1 MIDPKISLIHATP
14 LAMKPITTAFESLWP
29 QAQLMNLLD
38 DRLGQDLAQAG
49 SLNDVMVTRMVSLAQ
64 YAKTSGA
71 QGILFTCSAFG
82 AAIDEAK
89 HVVGLPTLKP
99 NEAMFDEALDICAL
113 SPQAC
118 RIGLLTTFAP
128 AEKSMYEEL
137 VAAKEQRGVSVQI
150 VSACAH
156 GAMEALNAGD
166 ATKHDQLIIQ
176 SAKTLPPC
184 DVLLLGQ
191 FSMSRAQHAVADAMK
206 LPVLSSPESAVRR
219 LKAELD

>member
-1 MIDPKISLIHATP
+1 MIDPKITLIHATQ

-29 QAQLMNLLD
+29 KAQLMNLLD
-38 DRLGQDLAQAG
+38 DRLGPDLAQAG
-49 SLNDVMVTRMVSLAQ
+49 SLNSAMVARMVSLAQ
-64 YAKTSGA
+64 YAKANGA

-89 HVVGLPTLKP
+89 RVVGLPTLKP
-99 NEAMFDEALDICAL
+99 NEAMFDEALDLCER
-113 SPQAC
+113 STHTC

-128 AEKSMYEEL
+128 AEKSMFEEL
-137 VAAKEQRGVSVQI
+137 LAAKEQRGISVQI
-150 VSACAH
+150 VSACAQ

-166 ATKHDQLIIQ
+166 ATTHDEMIIQ

-191 FSMSRAQHAVADAMK
+191 FSMARSQHLVADAMK
-206 LPVLSSPESAVRR
+206 LPVLSSPDSAVRR